1 MAFTE
6 SLKVFRWY
14 LIGLLLLL
22 FVLYAKI
29 IPPMVQQWYQDENY
43 SHGFIVPLI
52 AGYFLYTRWD
62 ELKDAQVNPSKIGLA
77 VIIFGLCQL
86 LVAWLGV
93 EYFTMRS
100 SLIVLLA
107 GLVLYFFGRNVFRI
121 VTLPLAYLFFMIP
134 IPYIIY
140 DAVAFPLKL
149 FVTKVSVG
157 FLKLVGVVVLREGNI
172 IMFPA
177 TTLEVADACSGIRSL
192 ISLLALAVAFAFFL
206 RITPWKRWLLICSA
220 VPIAIF
226 TNALRVIVTGFLAQ
240 YWGAKAAEGF
250 FHEFAGLAVFG
261 LAMVMLVALGAL
273 LGKRGSVG
281 SVGSGEALEA
291 EKRLSVEAGRRESVE
306 AVESG
311 FASTLPRISAY
322 PFIIVCLLLLVSGLY
337 LNLHSDISVPMK
349 KSFDQFPA
357 SISSWHMVGETYL
370 SDNVQKVLK
379 ATDTLSRQY
388 AQADGKRVSLYIG
401 YHGGGK
407 GSGGIHSPKHCLPGS
422 GWYEVSTRKT
432 ELDLAGERIDLV
444 QAVYQKGE
452 SREMFLYWFQA
463 RNKTMNDEYSLKM
476 AEITNSMLYR
486 RRDTAFV
493 RISVPFETDE
503 KAALALGESFVR
515 DMYPA
520 IQGFLPG

>member
-1 MAFTE
+1 MTFGGA
-6 SLKVFRWY
+6 LQRCRLQLLIAIILLAGLYFR
-14 LIGLLLLL
+14 
-22 FVLYAKI
+22 I
-29 IPPMVQQWYQDENY
+29 IPEMVLQWYQDENY

-52 AGYFLYTRWD
+52 AGYFIYTRWD
-62 ELKDAQVNPSKIGLA
+62 ELKDTQVTHWNAGLA
-77 VIIFGLCQL
+77 VIIFALCQL

-107 GLVLYFFGRNVFRI
+107 GLVLYFFRTAVFRI
-121 VTLPLAYLFFMIP
+121 VTLPLAYLFFMVP

-281 SVGSGEALEA
+281 SVGSVGSGEA
-291 EKRLSVEAGRRESVE
+291 
-306 AVESG
+306 
-311 FASTLPRISAY
+311 F
-322 PFIIVCLLLLVSGLY
+322 
-337 LNLHSDISVPMK
+337 
-349 KSFDQFPA
+349 
-357 SISSWHMVGETYL
+357 
-370 SDNVQKVLK
+370 
-379 ATDTLSRQY
+379 
-388 AQADGKRVSLYIG
+388 
-401 YHGGGK
+401 
-407 GSGGIHSPKHCLPGS
+407 
-422 GWYEVSTRKT
+422 
-432 ELDLAGERIDLV
+432 ER
-444 QAVYQKGE
+444 
-452 SREMFLYWFQA
+452 
-463 RNKTMNDEYSLKM
+463 
-476 AEITNSMLYR
+476 
-486 RRDTAFV
+486 
-493 RISVPFETDE
+493 
-503 KAALALGESFVR
+503 
-515 DMYPA
+515 
-520 IQGFLPG
+520 